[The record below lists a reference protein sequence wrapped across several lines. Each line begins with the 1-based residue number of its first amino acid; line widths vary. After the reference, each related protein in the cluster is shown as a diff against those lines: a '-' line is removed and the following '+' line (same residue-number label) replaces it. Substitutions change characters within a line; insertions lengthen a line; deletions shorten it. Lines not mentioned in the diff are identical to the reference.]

1 MSSLGFARLNYC
13 AGHASACMH
22 DQYRPCTHSGT
33 HLASRCPFQIPMLLH
48 ITAQAVAFGQ
58 GVASLLP
65 QLSALT
71 EILPPPTLAWK
82 LQLLQEGNR

>member
-1 MSSLGFARLNYC
+1 MFEIC
-13 AGHASACMH
+13 AIS
-22 DQYRPCTHSGT
+22 
-33 HLASRCPFQIPMLLH
+33 
-48 ITAQAVAFGQ
+48 AQAVAFGQ

-82 LQLLQEGNR
+82 LQLLQEGNRCAHPHSLSFPCLA

>member
-1 MSSLGFARLNYC
+1 M
-13 AGHASACMH
+13 
-22 DQYRPCTHSGT
+22 
-33 HLASRCPFQIPMLLH
+33 
-48 ITAQAVAFGQ
+48 AFGQ

-82 LQLLQEGNR
+82 LQLLQEGNRCAHHHSWSFPCLACEAVQKFNSFSAAQLAGVLLPFTLV

>member
-1 MSSLGFARLNYC
+1 MIC
-13 AGHASACMH
+13 AFS
-22 DQYRPCTHSGT
+22 
-33 HLASRCPFQIPMLLH
+33 
-48 ITAQAVAFGQ
+48 AQAVAFGQ

-82 LQLLQEGNR
+82 LQLLQEGNRWPFFLPCLLHAWPVKTVHTKVQKLAGFFLLFTQA

>member
-1 MSSLGFARLNYC
+1 MCLS
-13 AGHASACMH
+13 
-22 DQYRPCTHSGT
+22 T
-33 HLASRCPFQIPMLLH
+33 
-48 ITAQAVAFGQ
+48 QAVAFGQ

-82 LQLLQEGNR
+82 LQLLQEGNRCASSPSIASFMPGL

>member
-1 MSSLGFARLNYC
+1 M
-13 AGHASACMH
+13 
-22 DQYRPCTHSGT
+22 
-33 HLASRCPFQIPMLLH
+33 
-48 ITAQAVAFGQ
+48 QAVAFGQ

-65 QLSALT
+65 QLTALT